1 MAELIGAVLG
11 IVLYIAAM
19 LLCVGLFL
27 FILCGSLVVGGI
39 GGVFIG
45 IFKGFKNYFSA
56 LAENL
61 KLRR

>member
-1 MAELIGAVLG
+1 MGELIA
-11 IVLYIAAM
+11 IVLYIAAL
-19 LLCVGLFL
+19 LLCIGIFL
-27 FILCGSLVVGGI
+27 FILWGSLVVGGI

-61 KLRR
+61 KLRK

>member
-1 MAELIGAVLG
+1 MVEIIA
-11 IVLYIAAM
+11 IVLYIAAL
-19 LLCVGLFL
+19 LLCIGIFL
-27 FILCGSLVVGGI
+27 FILLGSLVVGGI

-61 KLRR
+61 KLRK

>member
-1 MAELIGAVLG
+1 MGKLIA
-11 IVLYIAAM
+11 IVLYIAAL
-19 LLCVGLFL
+19 LLCIGIFL
-27 FILCGSLVVGGI
+27 FILWGSLVVGGI

-61 KLRR
+61 KLRK